1 MIFEEIQNGWC
12 KNEFKITDA
21 KGTSIY
27 LTEKDI
33 ISLGK
38 KIWELYNCNTGH
50 RYKQYK
56 RVQNNFKEL
65 KVLKEL
71 SGSKK

>member
-1 MIFEEIQNGWC
+1 MTFEEIQNGWC
-12 KNEFKITDA
+12 KNEFKITDS

-38 KIWELYNCNTGH
+38 SIWELYNCNTGH
-50 RYKQYK
+50 RYK
-56 RVQNNFKEL
+56 E
-65 KVLKEL
+65 
-71 SGSKK
+71 